1 MADVDVTRSA
11 VQKAMQSCVAAATE
25 WQNATRKLKAQ
36 YDAAGSGWKDSKYKG
51 MYVSIARWGNQPS
64 IFKKMSFRQFCEANQ
79 ELFKGSGLCA
89 PMRAMTLFEK
99 ENPEIAKQYFDMRF
113 DDYSLDNLDLR

>member
-1 MADVDVTRSA
+1 MSENNVKLGDGVADG
-11 VQKAMQSCVAAATE
+11 
-25 WQNATRKLKAQ
+25 LK
-36 YDAAGSGWKDSKYKG
+36 S
-51 MYVSIARWGNQPS
+51 
-64 IFKKMSFRQFCEANQ
+64 EANQ